1 MFIGVEIGGTKLQVG
16 VGLGDGTLI
25 GDVVRLKVDP
35 TKGAAGIREQ
45 IIRDGI
51 NHQLIMNGCDLDQ
64 IQGIGVG
71 FGGPVDSNAGRTI
84 KSHQIDGWEDYPIVE
99 WLSFTFNK
107 PVVLGNDSDLAG
119 LAEATF
125 GAGRGAESVVY
136 SNIGSGIGGAF
147 VRRGE
152 LYTGQGIGSM
162 EIGHLRMWPRESG
175 GPWMTLEDL
184 ASGWAIDRIA
194 QSIFNDRN
202 ATAAQMAAAAKSGD
216 RQAEKAWVDA
226 VEWWGVAFANVATLL
241 CPNRIIVG
249 GGVALQGDF
258 LLDPLND
265 VFRRNVFAPFTDR
278 CQLALAELGEQ
289 MVVHGAILLAKSAS
303 SNR

>member
-16 VGLGDGTLI
+16 VGPGDGTLI
-25 GDVVRLKVDP
+25 GDIVRLKVDP
-35 TKGAAGIREQ
+35 MKGAPGIRDQ
-45 IIRDGI
+45 IICDGI
-51 NHQLIMNGCDLDQ
+51 NHQLIVSGCDLDQ

-99 WLSFTFNK
+99 WLSGAFNK

-152 LYTGQGIGSM
+152 LYTGQGMGSM
-162 EIGHLRMWPRESG
+162 EIGHLRMTPSESG
-175 GPWMTLEDL
+175 SPWLTLEDL
-184 ASGWAIDRIA
+184 ASGWALDRIA
-194 QSIFNDRN
+194 QTIFNDKN
-202 ATAAQMAAAAKSGD
+202 ATAAQVAAAAKRGD
-216 RQAEKAWVDA
+216 RQAVKAWSDA
-226 VEWWGVAFANVATLL
+226 IEWWGVAFANVATLL

-258 LLDPLND
+258 LLNPLNE
-265 VFRRNVFAPFTDR
+265 VFRRNVFQPFADR
-278 CQLALAELGEQ
+278 CRLVLAELGEE
-289 MVVHGAILLAKSAS
+289 MVVHGALLLAKLKA
-303 SNR
+303 R